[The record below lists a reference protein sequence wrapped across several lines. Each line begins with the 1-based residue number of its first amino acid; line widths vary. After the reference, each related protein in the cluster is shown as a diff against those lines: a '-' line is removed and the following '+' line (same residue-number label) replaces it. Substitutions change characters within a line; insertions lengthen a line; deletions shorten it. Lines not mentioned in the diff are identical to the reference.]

1 MSMHEDGQ
9 MVDFKEDEIGSGKR
23 ELDDAD
29 YLDMAKR
36 SFKHSDTFFE
46 KSIRPELNSNIRQFN
61 GEHEPDSKY
70 RHKLYKHQ
78 SKFFKNKTAT
88 VIRKHEAAAASAM
101 FSTNSV
107 VVVEP
112 MDHDDEVSVASA
124 AYYSELLNIR
134 LTESCSWFDVF
145 MAAYQDSM
153 VAGWTIGKVEFD
165 LDKKIP
171 KLRVLEPENI
181 RIDPTCDWM
190 DPIGSTPYIIE
201 IMEMEAGDVVRR
213 SKDKESM
220 WIPISFEDVAKAEG
234 ISETE
239 YIRMARE
246 FGKIDPKQEEANV
259 LEHRKV
265 AVHFNLIRVEGE
277 DVVFFTLSDRV
288 LLSKPRPLSDLFP
301 HGIRPYVF
309 GKCVVDSHRVYPR
322 SVVRMLRDFQRELN
336 DISNLR
342 VDNVR
347 HAIHGRTFI
356 KRGQNV
362 DLDSIRMSAPGSV
375 TMLNDPVGD
384 VNFTRPPD
392 VTQSSY
398 RETELL
404 NIEMDD
410 ISGTFSGATVQGS
423 RMISE
428 TVGGPSLLNSNA
440 SQVSEY
446 QVLTFKN
453 SFAIPML
460 RLTLETLRA
469 LENDDEVMARALRQ
483 ALDKNPDLVLDNPD
497 LFDMEVKLSVS
508 IGMGNVNPV
517 ARLEKFRMGLQTIQ
531 SIAPGVSAMLDEV
544 AVAEEVFGI
553 MGIDNGRR
561 FFKGSR
567 KDDPR
572 IAALEQQVQMLQQ
585 KLEAKKPQELVDAEV
600 EFRKAQTVKTKIEA
614 TFGAMQAG
622 ESIAVMPAVAPI
634 GDKLLQT
641 SGWVNAAGEDPNFP
655 MTAGQAG
662 VSDETMALAKM
673 QAEQYNTPQ
682 NPDGTEPATGQRGIS
697 TGFRAG
703 ITGIKDRD
711 A

>member
-1 MSMHEDGQ
+1 
-9 MVDFKEDEIGSGKR
+9 VR
-23 ELDDAD
+23 
-29 YLDMAKR
+29 
-36 SFKHSDTFFE
+36 
-46 KSIRPELNSNIRQFN
+46 
-61 GEHEPDSKY
+61 
-70 RHKLYKHQ
+70 
-78 SKFFKNKTAT
+78 
-88 VIRKHEAAAASAM
+88 
-101 FSTNSV
+101 V
-107 VVVEP
+107 V
-112 MDHDDEVSVASA
+112 
-124 AYYSELLNIR
+124 
-134 LTESCSWFDVF
+134 
-145 MAAYQDSM
+145 
-153 VAGWTIGKVEFD
+153 
-165 LDKKIP
+165 
-171 KLRVLEPENI
+171 EPENI

-190 DPIGSTPYIIE
+190 DPMGSTPYVIE

-213 SKDKESM
+213 SKNKEDG
-220 WIPISFEDVAKAEG
+220 WIEISFDDVAKAEG
-234 ISETE
+234 ISEME
-239 YIRMARE
+239 YLRLARE
-246 FGKIDPKQEEANV
+246 FGRSDPKQETSNV

-265 AVHFNLIRVEGE
+265 AVHLNIVRVEGE
-277 DVVFFTLSDRV
+277 DVVFYTLGDKV
-288 LLSKPRPLSDLFP
+288 MLSKPKSLADVFP
-301 HGIRPYVF
+301 HGSRPYVF
-309 GKCVVDSHRVYPR
+309 GRCVVDSHRVYPR

-336 DISNLR
+336 DITNLR
-342 VDNVR
+342 IDNVR
-347 HAIHGRTFI
+347 HSIHGRVFI

-362 DLDSIRMSAPGSV
+362 DLDSIRMAAPGSV

-384 VNFTRPPD
+384 VNFTRPQD

-423 RMISE
+423 RMMSE

-453 SFAIPML
+453 SFALPML
-460 RLTLETLRA
+460 RLVLESLRSF
-469 LENDDEVMARALRQ
+469 EDDEQAMTRALRQ
-483 ALDKNPDLVLDNPD
+483 ALDKNPDLVLQDVS
-497 LFDMEVKLSVS
+497 LFDENVKLSVA

-531 SIAPGVSAMLDEV
+531 SIAPGVQGMLDEV
-544 AVAEEVFGI
+544 AIAEEVFGI

-561 FFKGSR
+561 FFKGNR
-567 KDDPR
+567 KEDPR
-572 IAALEQQVQMLQQ
+572 IQALEQQVQMLQQ
-585 KLEAKKPQELVDAEV
+585 KLEAKKPQELIDAEV
-600 EFRKAQTVKTKIEA
+600 EFRKAQTVKTKVEA

-641 SGWVNAAGEDPNFP
+641 AGWINAAGEDPNFP

-662 VSDETMALAKM
+662 VSDATMQLAKE
-673 QAEQYNTPQ
+673 QAMAYSTPQ